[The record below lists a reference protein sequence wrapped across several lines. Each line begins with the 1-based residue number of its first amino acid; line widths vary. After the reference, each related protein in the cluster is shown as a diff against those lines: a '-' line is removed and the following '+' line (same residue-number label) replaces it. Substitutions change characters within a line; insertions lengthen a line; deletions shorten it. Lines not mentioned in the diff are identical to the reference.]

1 MAVTGFVTHT
11 IDTLWL
17 KLLCRV
23 VIATLLYYV
32 VMRVAGAVILKEI
45 MAFIFRK
52 GISSGKD

>member
-1 MAVTGFVTHT
+1 M
-11 IDTLWL
+11 LWL

-23 VIATLLYYV
+23 VLAALLYYV
-32 VMRVAGAVILKEI
+32 VMRLAGAVILKEI